1 MTFSPW
7 SQLWHTLYLCEVLL
21 WTFGSMSRRL
31 CSEAL
36 LFSISVDGAFH
47 SCLYW
52 HSTKEKIRHSN
63 GAWRH
68 SFWLH
73 VSHTDTHVGHSCYRR
88 RVTATSLAWLKEE
101 CVSEIR
107 IGFSLVLNLF
117 IPHCLI
123 GALEIVAFQGNYDR
137 WVSVHEKNTVSA
149 CFNPLTPND
158 LQRRRAV
165 SPLKI

>member
-1 MTFSPW
+1 MYCIQKKCNPWGMHALFWERNESAERNIMTFSPCHV
-7 SQLWHTLYLCEVLL
+7 SCRSLWHTLYLCGTLF

-31 CSEAL
+31 YSEAL

-73 VSHTDTHVGHSCYRR
+73 VSYTDTHTYGHSCHRR
-88 RVTATSLAWLKEE
+88 RVTADSLAWLKERMLKRNPY
-101 CVSEIR
+101 R
-107 IGFSLVLNLF
+107 IYLVLNLR
-117 IPHCLI
+117 IPNWLI
-123 GALEIVAFQGNYDR
+123 WAVEIIAF
-137 WVSVHEKNTVSA
+137 
-149 CFNPLTPND
+149 
-158 LQRRRAV
+158 
-165 SPLKI
+165 